1 MLLRGR
7 TIRKISDFPNEVELL
22 ELNKNTMTMKIMG
35 WTPPQR
41 PQWVKEI
48 MKTPGHT
55 KVQLLLL
62 LTLATSSV
70 TSTALLISS
79 RVNGTLGESTSPNAG
94 SIEIADANG
103 RVKVTGRH
111 TTEVL
116 RNLQKTGNFW
126 GIIPSV
132 EKSSRST
139 PQAEK

>member
-1 MLLRGR
+1 
-7 TIRKISDFPNEVELL
+7 
-22 ELNKNTMTMKIMG
+22 MTVRIGK
-35 WTPPQR
+35 WKPPQR
-41 PQWVKEI
+41 PQWVKEV
-48 MKTPGHT
+48 MRTPGHT

-62 LTLATSSV
+62 LILTSSSV
-70 TSTALLISS
+70 LSTGLKIS
-79 RVNGTLGESTSPNAG
+79 RTVGNTLGGSTS
-94 SIEIADANG
+94 SKSESLEVADANG
-103 RVKVTGRH
+103 RVKVTGKH

>member
-1 MLLRGR
+1 
-7 TIRKISDFPNEVELL
+7 
-22 ELNKNTMTMKIMG
+22 MKIMG
-35 WTPPQR
+35 WKPPQR

-70 TSTALLISS
+70 SSTALLISS
-79 RVNGTLGESTSPNAG
+79 RANGTLGGSTSN
-94 SIEIADANG
+94 SIESLEVADANG
-103 RVKVTGRH
+103 RVKVTGKH

-116 RNLQKTGNFW
+116 KNLTKTGNFW
-126 GIIPSV
+126 GIVPSV

>member
-1 MLLRGR
+1 MH
-7 TIRKISDFPNEVELL
+7 DFPNEVELL
-22 ELNKNTMTMKIMG
+22 ELNRSSDMKIMG

-48 MKTPGHT
+48 MRTPGHT

-79 RVNGTLGESTSPNAG
+79 RANGTLGGSTSN
-94 SIEIADANG
+94 SIESLEVADANG
-103 RVKVTGRH
+103 RVKVTGKH

-116 RNLQKTGNFW
+116 KNLTKTGNFW
-126 GIIPSV
+126 GIKPSV
-132 EKSSRST
+132 EKSSPST
-139 PQAEK
+139 KQAEK